1 MTYGRGHPVGGRPEE
16 DPAGT
21 VRSSGYVPRGKV
33 RGAVVRGRGFREMAE
48 PEPSGRAGILRF
60 LLFALGL
67 AAAVV
72 ILLMTVGAPLLG
84 DTLYGFASS
93 RPESMRWP
101 FVAAV
106 VEERLGS
113 DLTAPGG
120 TDATEVRFTVE
131 SGATATQVGEQ
142 LEDVGLVRDHVAFVY
157 LVITQDRSDAIE
169 AGTYRLRA
177 TMTPQQILDALQRAP
192 VKTVT
197 IALREG
203 LRIEQITAYLETL
216 PLETDIARFYEL
228 VSHPPVT
235 LLADFPWLGIPE
247 GRSLEGF
254 LAPDTYQV
262 WEDVTPTDLV
272 RLLVD
277 NYRRQLG
284 DDLLERIAEGER
296 SLYEIVT
303 LASVVDKE
311 AKLDEER
318 PLIAG
323 VFQNRLAKKML
334 LGADPTVIYAKDTI
348 ELSKLPLPDW
358 VSYYFWLPVEGPLA
372 EFAVPEELTGYQ
384 TYQTRGL
391 PPGPIC
397 TPRVTS
403 VEAAFAPDIS
413 TGYLY
418 FVAIPDGGGAHAFAR
433 TLKEHEANLAKY
445 GYGS

>member
-1 MTYGRGHPVGGRPEE
+1 MTYGRGRPVGERPEG
-16 DPAGT
+16 DPART
-21 VRSSGYVPRGKV
+21 VRSSGYVPRGRV
-33 RGAVVRGRGFREMAE
+33 GAGVVRGRGFREMAE
-48 PEPSGRAGILRF
+48 ATSSGRAGILRF
-60 LLFALGL
+60 VVFALGL

-72 ILLMTVGAPLLG
+72 VLLLTVGAPLLG
-84 DTLYGFASS
+84 DTVYGFATS

-101 FVAAV
+101 FVAGI

-120 TDATEVRFTVE
+120 TDPTEVRYTVV
-131 SGATATQVGEQ
+131 SGATATQVGEE
-142 LEDVGLVRDHVAFVY
+142 LEDVGLLRDHVAFVY
-157 LVITQDRSDAIE
+157 LVVTQDRSDAIE

-197 IALREG
+197 ISLREG
-203 LRIEQITAYLETL
+203 LRIEQITAYLQTL
-216 PLETDIARFYEL
+216 PLETDTARFYEL
-228 VSHPPVT
+228 ASHPPAT
-235 LLADFPWLGIPE
+235 LLADFPWLDIAE
-247 GRSLEGF
+247 GGSLEGF
-254 LAPDTYQV
+254 LAPDTYEV
-262 WEDVTPTDLV
+262 WEDITPTGLV

-284 DDLLERIAEGER
+284 DDLLERIAQGDR
-296 SLYEIVT
+296 TLYEIVT
-303 LASVVDKE
+303 LASIVDKE

-323 VFQNRLAKKML
+323 VFRNRLAKEML

-358 VSYYFWLPVEGPLA
+358 VGYYFWIPVEVPLA
-372 EFAVPEELTGYQ
+372 EFAVPEELQGYQ

-403 VEAAFAPDIS
+403 VEAAFAPDTS

-418 FVAIPDGGGAHAFAR
+418 FVAIPDESGAHAFAK
-433 TLKEHEANLAKY
+433 TLEEHEANLAKY

>member
-1 MTYGRGHPVGGRPEE
+1 MTYGRGRPVGERP
-16 DPAGT
+16 DGDRART
-21 VRSSGYVPRGKV
+21 VRSGGYAPRGKV
-33 RGAVVRGRGFREMAE
+33 SGGVVRGRGFREMAE
-48 PEPSGRAGILRF
+48 PEPSGRAGIIRF
-60 LLFALGL
+60 ILFALGL

-72 ILLMTVGAPLLG
+72 FLLLTVGAPLLG
-84 DTLYGFASS
+84 DTIYDFAAS
-93 RPESMRWP
+93 RPEAMRWP
-101 FVAAV
+101 FVASI
-106 VEERLGS
+106 VEERLGPDLEGAAGS
-113 DLTAPGG
+113 DL
-120 TDATEVRFTVE
+120 TEVRFTVAA
-131 SGATATQVGEQ
+131 GATATQVGQQ
-142 LEDVGLVRDHVAFVY
+142 LEDAGLVRDHVAFVY
-157 LVITQDRSDAIE
+157 LVVTQDRSDTIE

-177 TMTPQQILDALQRAP
+177 TMTPQEILDALRRAP

-203 LRIEQITAYLETL
+203 LRLEQITAYLQTL
-216 PLETDIARFYEL
+216 PLETDIARFHEL
-228 VSHPPVT
+228 ASRPPAT
-235 LLADFPWLGIPE
+235 LLADFPWLEIPE

-262 WEDVTPTDLV
+262 WEDITPTDLV

-277 NYRRQLG
+277 NYGRQLG
-284 DDLLERIAEGER
+284 DDLLQRIARGER

-303 LASVVDKE
+303 LASIVDKE

-318 PLIAG
+318 PVIAG

-348 ELSKLPLPDW
+348 ELAKMQLPDW
-358 VSYYFWLPVEGPLA
+358 VSYYFWIPVKGPLA
-372 EFAVPEELTGYQ
+372 EFAVPEELQGYQ
-384 TYQTRGL
+384 SYQTRGL

-403 VEAAFAPDIS
+403 VEAAFEPDTS

-418 FVAIPDGGGAHAFAR
+418 FVAIPDGNGAHAFAK
-433 TLKEHEANLAKY
+433 TLKQHEANLAKY